1 MEKNK
6 NHQILSNYN
15 NLNEQEQNGIQGF
28 GATDAMK
35 QVLPLELTK
44 IWGRSHNNI
53 DKYELE
59 EIYRFFERMV
69 NNRND

>member
-15 NLNEQEQNGIQGF
+15 NLNEQEQNSIQGF
-28 GATDAMK
+28 GAIDAMK

-44 IWGRSHNNI
+44 IWGRSHSNI